1 MFGTFRP
8 ATWPVGMLGTL
19 HLTTGGRMGEM
30 WGTLESGEH
39 LEGGRVRDFDAAR
52 SPPGRPGSFPTG
64 GRPSPPSTA
73 QELRR
78 PLPWGFTR
86 PVTSSAVW
94 GHPGRSCG
102 HGSGAAFPCVPPSS
116 GPRRPIA
123 SPLPGP
129 LAGRSL
135 PALPRSVRASALR
148 RSSTLRSIRPHPT
161 TPARIPIATR
171 PAPGRLGPASG
182 ARRIVPTPRYVWQVT
197 PARRSVLLSPR
208 GRGGTPATRCQ
219 EVNR

>member
-8 ATWPVGMLGTL
+8 GSCPVWMLGTL
-19 HLTTGGRMGEM
+19 HLSMGGRVGGM

-73 QELRR
+73 QVLRR
-78 PLPWGFTR
+78 PLPWSFTR

-135 PALPRSVRASALR
+135 PALSELQPCGDRRPCAAPPR
-148 RSSTLRSIRPHPT
+148 IRPRPPVSRSPPDQLPDGWARHPV
-161 TPARIPIATR
+161 RV
-171 PAPGRLGPASG
+171 GS
-182 ARRIVPTPRYVWQVT
+182 
-197 PARRSVLLSPR
+197 SPR
-208 GRGGTPATRCQ
+208 PGTFGR
-219 EVNR
+219 

>member
-78 PLPWGFTR
+78 PLPWSFTR

-135 PALPRSVRASALR
+135 PALPQECPSFSLAAIVDPAQHPPASDHA
-148 RSSTLRSIRPHPT
+148 RPD
-161 TPARIPIATR
+161 PIATR